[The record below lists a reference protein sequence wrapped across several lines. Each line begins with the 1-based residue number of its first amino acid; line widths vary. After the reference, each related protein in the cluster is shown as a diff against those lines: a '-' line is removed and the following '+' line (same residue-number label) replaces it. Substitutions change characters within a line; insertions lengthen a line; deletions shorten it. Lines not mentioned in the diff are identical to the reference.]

1 VRIVSASSDVRSLVS
16 LARGDGRTIGFV
28 PTMGALHA
36 GHASLIERAKSDGHL
51 VVVSIFVNPLQF
63 NDPRDL
69 ASYPK
74 TTAADEALCDSA
86 GVDLL
91 WRPDIES
98 IYPAG
103 FDTRVEP
110 GALADRLEGSHR
122 PGHFTGVATV
132 VLKLLNV
139 VAADE
144 AYFGR
149 KDYQQLAVIRR
160 MAADFDLV
168 TRVVGCPT
176 VREPDGLAMSSRNVK
191 LDPSSRR
198 SALALA
204 TALRVVV
211 DALRAGSSTDA
222 ARARGLEILDATKGV
237 LTEYLEIVDPRT
249 LEPTQHGGDAVVL
262 VAANVGGVRLIDNME
277 VSEGGK
283 A

>member
-1 VRIVSASSDVRSLVS
+1 
-16 LARGDGRTIGFV
+16 
-28 PTMGALHA
+28 
-36 GHASLIERAKSDGHL
+36 
-51 VVVSIFVNPLQF
+51 
-63 NDPRDL
+63 
-69 ASYPK
+69 
-74 TTAADEALCDSA
+74 
-86 GVDLL
+86 
-91 WRPDIES
+91 
-98 IYPAG
+98 
-103 FDTRVEP
+103 
-110 GALADRLEGSHR
+110 
-122 PGHFTGVATV
+122 
-132 VLKLLNV
+132 
-139 VAADE
+139 
-144 AYFGR
+144 
-149 KDYQQLAVIRR
+149 

>member
-1 VRIVSASSDVRSLVS
+1 MRIVSASSDVRSLVS
-16 LARGDGRTIGFV
+16 SARGDGRTIGFV

-36 GHASLIERAKSDGHL
+36 GHASLIKRAKADGHH

-69 ASYPK
+69 ASYPQ
-74 TTAADEALCDSA
+74 TTAADEALCESA

-91 WRPDIES
+91 WRPGVET
-98 IYPAG
+98 IYPIG

-110 GALADRLEGSHR
+110 GALAARLEGSHR

-149 KDYQQLAVIRR
+149 KDYQQLAVVRR

-176 VREPDGLAMSSRNVK
+176 VRESDGLAMSSRNVK
-191 LDPSSRR
+191 LDPTSRR
-198 SALALA
+198 SALALS

-222 ARARGLEILDATKGV
+222 ARARGLEILDSAKGV
-237 LTEYLEIVDPRT
+237 QTEYLEIVDPRT
-249 LEPTQHGGDAVVL
+249 LEPTLHGGDAVVL
-262 VAANVGGVRLIDNME
+262 VAASVGGVRLIDNME
-277 VSEGGK
+277 VSEGGR